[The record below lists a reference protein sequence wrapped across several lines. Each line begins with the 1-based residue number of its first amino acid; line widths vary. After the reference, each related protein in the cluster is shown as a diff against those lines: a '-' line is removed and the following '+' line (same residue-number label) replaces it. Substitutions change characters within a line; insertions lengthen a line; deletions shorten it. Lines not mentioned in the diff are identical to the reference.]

1 VPVPP
6 ETQLAGYQG
15 RVVALGIRPSDLE
28 DAALARDPS
37 LPTINAMVEVTEEL
51 GSEVNVLFTLDAA
64 PVDTEQTRAVAEESG
79 LDVDIP
85 LMVEAGRTRAT
96 ARVDAR
102 SRCHTGE
109 PVTLAIDPDRLY
121 LFDRDTGEAIFTPTP
136 TALHA

>member
-1 VPVPP
+1 
-6 ETQLAGYQG
+6 
-15 RVVALGIRPSDLE
+15 
-28 DAALARDPS
+28 
-37 LPTINAMVEVTEEL
+37 
-51 GSEVNVLFTLDAA
+51 
-64 PVDTEQTRAVAEESG
+64 VAEESG

-102 SRCHTGE
+102 SRCRTGE